1 MEFML
6 KFQKKAVIH
15 FPIRS
20 YDKKNNNKPVVMTNV
35 YLGFVICYHRFAQ
48 KKLTTKTSELFPM
61 QLPYKTK

>member
-20 YDKKNNNKPVVMTNV
+20 YDKKNNNNKPVVMTKV
-35 YLGFVICYHRFAQ
+35 YLGFVICYHRFA
-48 KKLTTKTSELFPM
+48 KKKQTTKTSELFPM
-61 QLPYKTK
+61 QLPYKT